1 MDNPEHLT
9 PTRLIAAATEFLTT
23 NGYRRARSGL
33 GDLSETTARVFEDEY
48 GVVATAVYESLGDLL
63 VKWTDAQA
71 HLVELITAHIRRTE
85 AKASEGYLVLLTPSI
100 PQMEERKEVEEI
112 RYDTLRVR
120 KLVGTGDELQ
130 ELSGVERILLPVL
143 PLRTPLRPRTA
154 PVSVL
159 DLLPEILS
167 RRGIPE
173 SATRIVVETI
183 RQQESILETLE
194 KHLRDN
200 ANNLT

>member
-1 MDNPEHLT
+1 MDNREYLT

-23 NGYRRARSGL
+23 NGYIRARSSL
-33 GDLSETTARVFEDEY
+33 GDLSEATARVFEDEY
-48 GVVATAVYESLGDLL
+48 GVVAVAVYEYLGDLL

-71 HLVELITAHIRRTE
+71 NLVELITAHIRRTE
-85 AKASEGYLVLLTPSI
+85 AKASEGYLVLLTPSV
-100 PQMEERKEVEEI
+100 PRESERREVEKI

-143 PLRTPLRPRTA
+143 PLRGPMRPPNS
-154 PVSVL
+154 PVSVQ
-159 DLLPEILS
+159 DLLPGILS

-173 SATRIVVETI
+173 SVTRIVIETTK
-183 RQQESILETLE
+183 QQESILETLE
-194 KHLRDN
+194 KHLRNN
-200 ANNLT
+200 ANNIP